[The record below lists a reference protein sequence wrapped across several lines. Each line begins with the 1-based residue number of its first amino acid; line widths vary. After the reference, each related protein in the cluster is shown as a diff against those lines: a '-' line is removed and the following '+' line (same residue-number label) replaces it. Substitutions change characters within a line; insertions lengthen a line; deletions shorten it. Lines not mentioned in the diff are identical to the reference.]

1 MTESALG
8 PKQLI
13 VLGNGFDLECGLKSS
28 YKDFFE
34 QHFAKVFFK
43 TVSVE
48 QRIDMLERVSRKTFG
63 DKRDQLREQ
72 VRKAFL
78 EEDSDSF
85 LKLLSELDPI
95 KKIIMSKSLC
105 QVAMSK
111 YGNKFTLKSKL
122 YKKREICFKI
132 TSRTLT
138 ISLRVHF

>member
-1 MTESALG
+1 MTELAFGL
-8 PKQLI
+8 KQLI
-13 VLGNGFDLECGLKSS
+13 VLGNGFDLKCGLKSS
-28 YKDFFE
+28 YRDFFE

-72 VRKAFL
+72 VCKAFL